1 MMFLLLM
8 RLVMYYVEAEVRQVR
23 DAMYALDKA
32 ELLLGTCKTFTSSKL
47 SV

>member
-8 RLVMYYVEAEVRQVR
+8 RLVMYYAEAEVRQVR

-32 ELLLGTCKTFTSSKL
+32 KGLSDTFKTFTSSKL